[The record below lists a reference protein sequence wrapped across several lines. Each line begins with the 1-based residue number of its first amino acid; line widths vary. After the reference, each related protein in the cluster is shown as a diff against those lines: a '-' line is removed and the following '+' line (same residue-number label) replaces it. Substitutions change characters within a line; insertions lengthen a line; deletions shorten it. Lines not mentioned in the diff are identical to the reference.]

1 MTNLE
6 KDSNMPNNFHQ
17 KLIDLLKTDDGLLD
31 EDGELI
37 TAAIHRRARQLDHD
51 LVRLLLSDDEIKAKF
66 FEEIDGHWIFNANAF
81 TNYLSNKDFLA
92 NSYTRFRNKIGLNIG
107 DKFLRERGE
116 VSLVWPYKDCVL
128 EGGQEKEETAQTEDE
143 EDDEQQKEIF
153 FNEVLAQ
160 DEINRLFDPKVLTNW
175 KRYTGRSEEK
185 VTNIARDENGII
197 RENLILRGNNLVGL
211 HTLKQQ
217 YRGQVKLIYIDPP
230 YNTGG
235 STDSF
240 SYNNNFKH
248 STWLTFIKNRLEIAR
263 EFLRNDGFIA
273 VTIDHVELFYLGVL
287 LDEIFARE
295 NRVGIVTIYINPKG
309 RQHERFF
316 SAVTE
321 HMLVYAKDIS
331 KAEFNKVAL
340 DSDKIESFDKQDE
353 LGRYRLEQFIRAR
366 SNTLRTAKP
375 KFWYPIYAS
384 QDLKDITREKRRGYH
399 EIFPVKNGSEFTWK
413 TRPETFDKR
422 NVGDYFVAAEQQ
434 GEIVILHKYYEQQVI
449 KNLWTDKKY
458 FPEFQGT
465 NLLKQ
470 LLGKNLFSYPK
481 SLYAVLDTLKI
492 MTRKDDIIMDFFAGS
507 GTTAHAVFELNRE
520 DGGNRQFIL
529 VEQMDSVETVILPRL
544 QKVIKANQ
552 HNEVLF
558 KESRTRQ
565 EFLYLELKK
574 YNETFMDKIQAAE
587 SSEEL
592 VALWKNI
599 ALNSF
604 LNWYANRETPE
615 DAVEAFKAIG
625 HTENGLDKQRNI
637 LAEHLDKNQ
646 LYVHFSE
653 IDDEEFAVSREDRL
667 LNKLFY
673 GE

>member
-1 MTNLE
+1 MV
-6 KDSNMPNNFHQ
+6 KNFHQ
-17 KLIDLLKTDDGLLD
+17 KLIDLLKDDDRLLD

-51 LVRLLLSDDEIKAKF
+51 LVRRLLSDDEIKAEF
-66 FEEIDGHWIFNANAF
+66 FEEIDGHWIFNAHAF
-81 TNYLSNKDFLA
+81 TNYLSSKNFLA

-107 DKFLRERGE
+107 DKYLRERGE

-128 EGGQEKEETAQTEDE
+128 EGGQEKEGTVPKEDE
-143 EDDEQQKEIF
+143 QVQNGEQQKEIF
-153 FNEVLAQ
+153 FNEILAQ
-160 DEINRLFDPKVLTNW
+160 DEISRLFDPKVLTNW
-175 KRYTGRSEEK
+175 KRYTANGEK
-185 VTNIARDENGII
+185 KVANITRDENDIV
-197 RENLILRGNNLVGL
+197 RENLVLRGNNLVAL
-211 HTLKQQ
+211 HSLKQQ
-217 YRGQVKLIYIDPP
+217 YRNQVKLIYIDPP

-248 STWLTFIKNRLEIAR
+248 STWLTFMRNRLEIAR
-263 EFLRNDGFIA
+263 EFLRSDGFIA

-316 SAVTE
+316 SAATE

-353 LGRYRLEQFIRAR
+353 AGRYRLEQFIRAR
-366 SNTLRTAKP
+366 TNTLRTAKP

-384 QDLKDITREKRRGYH
+384 HDLKHITREKKEGYH
-399 EIFPVKNGSEFTWK
+399 EIFPVKNGREFTWK
-413 TRPETFDKR
+413 TRPETFDER
-422 NVGDYFVAAEQQ
+422 NVGDYFAAAEQQ
-434 GEIVILHKYYEQQVI
+434 GEIVVLHKYYEQQVI

-470 LLGKNLFSYPK
+470 LLGESLFSYPK
-481 SLYAVLDTLKI
+481 SLYSVLDTLKI
-492 MTRKDDIIMDFFAGS
+492 MTSDDDIIMDFFAGS

-529 VEQMDSVETVILPRL
+529 VEQMESVEIVILPRL
-544 QKVIKANQ
+544 QKVIEAYQ
-552 HNEVLF
+552 HNEKLF
-558 KESRTRQ
+558 NESKDTP

-574 YNETFMDKIQAAE
+574 YNEAYMDKIQAAQ

-592 VALWKNI
+592 VALWEDI
-599 ALNSF
+599 AVNSF
-604 LNWYANRETPE
+604 LNYYVNPEKPE
-615 DAVEAFKAIG
+615 DAVDDFKAIG
-625 HTENGLDKQRNI
+625 ITENGLDKQKKL
-637 LAEHLDKNQ
+637 LAELLDKNQ
-646 LYVHFSE
+646 LYVQLSE
-653 IDDEEFAVSREDRL
+653 IDDEDFNVNEDDKA
-667 LNKLFY
+667 LNIQFY

>member
-1 MTNLE
+1 
-6 KDSNMPNNFHQ
+6 MPTNFHQ
-17 KLIDLLKTDDGLLD
+17 KLIDLLKTDNRLLD
-31 EDGELI
+31 EEGELI
-37 TAAIHRRARQLDHD
+37 AAAIHRRARQLDHD

-66 FEEIDGHWIFNANAF
+66 FEEIGGHWIFNANAF

-128 EGGQEKEETAQTEDE
+128 EGGQEKEDE
-143 EDDEQQKEIF
+143 EGQDEEQQKEIF

-175 KRYTGRSEEK
+175 KRYTSSGEEK
-185 VTNIARDENGII
+185 VTNIARDENGVIH
-197 RENLILRGNNLVGL
+197 ENLILRGNNLVAL

-217 YRGQVKLIYIDPP
+217 YRGQVKLIYIAPP

-235 STDSF
+235 STDTF
-240 SYNNNFKH
+240 SYNNDFKH
-248 STWLTFIKNRLEIAR
+248 STWLTFIKNRLEIAK

-273 VTIDHVELFYLGVL
+273 VTIDHVELFYLGIL

-316 SAVTE
+316 SAATE

-353 LGRYRLEQFIRAR
+353 VGRYRLEQFIRAR

-384 QDLKDITREKRRGYH
+384 QDLKDITREKKEGYH
-399 EIFPVKNGSEFTWK
+399 EIFPIKNGREFTWK
-413 TRPETFDKR
+413 TRPETFDER
-422 NVGDYFVAAEQQ
+422 NVGDYFVAAEQL

-470 LLGKNLFSYPK
+470 LLGENLFSYPK

-492 MTRKDDIIMDFFAGS
+492 MTSDDDVIMDFFAGS
-507 GTTAHAVFELNRE
+507 GTTAHAVFELNKE

-529 VEQMDSVETVILPRL
+529 VEQMDSIETVILPRL

-552 HNEVLF
+552 RNEDLF
-558 KESRTRQ
+558 KESKYKQ

-574 YNETFMDKIQAAE
+574 YNEAYMDKIQAAE

-592 VALWKNI
+592 IALWENI

-604 LNWYANRETPE
+604 LNYYVNPETPA
-615 DAVEAFKAIG
+615 DAVEDFKAIG
-625 HTENGLDKQRNI
+625 KTENGLNKQKKL
-637 LAEHLDKNQ
+637 LAERLDKNQ
-646 LYVHFSE
+646 LYVHLSE
-653 IDDEEFAVSREDRL
+653 IDDEEFDVNENDKT
-667 LNKLFY
+667 LNRSFY
-673 GE
+673 GD

>member
-1 MTNLE
+1 MLT
-6 KDSNMPNNFHQ
+6 NFHK
-17 KLIDLLKTDDGLLD
+17 KLIDLLKTDDRLLD
-31 EDGELI
+31 EGGELI
-37 TAAIHRRARQLDHD
+37 AAATHRRARQLDHD

-66 FEEIDGHWIFNANAF
+66 FEEIGGHWIFNANAF
-81 TNYLSNKDFLA
+81 TNYVSNKDFLA

-128 EGGQEKEETAQTEDE
+128 EGGQEKEDE
-143 EDDEQQKEIF
+143 EGQDEEQQKEIF

-175 KRYTGRSEEK
+175 KRYTSSGEEK
-185 VTNIARDENGII
+185 VTNIARDENGVIH
-197 RENLILRGNNLVGL
+197 ENLILRGNNLVAL

-235 STDSF
+235 STDTF
-240 SYNNNFKH
+240 SYNNDFKH
-248 STWLTFIKNRLEIAR
+248 STWLTFIKNRLEIAK

-273 VTIDHVELFYLGVL
+273 VTIDHVELFYLGIL

-316 SAVTE
+316 SAATE

-353 LGRYRLEQFIRAR
+353 VGRYRLEQFIRAR

-384 QDLKDITREKRRGYH
+384 QDLKDITREKKEGYH
-399 EIFPVKNGSEFTWK
+399 EIFPIKNGREFTWK
-413 TRPETFDKR
+413 TRPETFDER
-422 NVGDYFVAAEQQ
+422 NVGDYFVAAEQL

-470 LLGKNLFSYPK
+470 LLGENLFSYPK

-492 MTRKDDIIMDFFAGS
+492 MTSDDDVIMDFFAGS
-507 GTTAHAVFELNRE
+507 GTTAHAVFELNKE

-529 VEQMDSVETVILPRL
+529 VEQMDSIETVILPRL

-552 HNEVLF
+552 RNEDLF
-558 KESRTRQ
+558 KESKYKQ
-565 EFLYLELKK
+565 ELLYLELKK
-574 YNETFMDKIQAAE
+574 YNEAYMDKIQAAE

-592 VALWKNI
+592 IALWENI

-604 LNWYANRETPE
+604 LNYYVNPETPA
-615 DAVEAFKAIG
+615 DAVEDFKAIG
-625 HTENGLDKQRNI
+625 ETENGLDKQKKL
-637 LAEHLDKNQ
+637 LAELLDKNQ
-646 LYVHFSE
+646 LYVHLSE
-653 IDDEEFAVSREDRL
+653 IDDEDFDVNENDKT
-667 LNKLFY
+667 LNRSFY
-673 GE
+673 GD